1 MEGNNET
8 LPAGSVA
15 DGMRPGEPH
24 RGTVWRFVVMIGVV
38 SLLSDATYEGA
49 RSLTGPYLAFLGA
62 GAAAVGVVAGL
73 GELIGYGFRLVSGHI
88 VDRTK
93 AYWPI
98 TILGYSLN
106 LLAVPALAL
115 ANSWEVAAGL
125 IILERLGKAVRV
137 PPRDA
142 MLSHAASETSRG
154 WAFGLHEAMDQLGA
168 FVGPLLISAVM
179 LLEGGY
185 RMAFGILLI
194 PALMGLAALFFARSQ
209 YPRPQELEI
218 SVPKLGREGIQKGF
232 WVYLV
237 ASAAIAAGYVDFPL
251 IAYHV
256 KRTDIFADKWIPL
269 IYAAAMATDGLS
281 AMVLGKLYD
290 RHGIKVLAGVCLLT
304 SLFPPLVFLGGE
316 ELMVSGMIIWGV
328 GMGAQESILRAAI
341 PQMVPAERRAT
352 AYGVFHTA
360 FGVSWFAGSAAMGY
374 LYDLSLAG
382 LIGLSAALQ
391 VGAACILVAMRVFK

>member
-1 MEGNNET
+1 M
-8 LPAGSVA
+8 P
-15 DGMRPGEPH
+15 PGVPH

-88 VDRTK
+88 ADRTR
-93 AYWPI
+93 AYWPV
-98 TILGYSLN
+98 TILGYCLN

-115 ANSWEVAAGL
+115 ANSWEVAAAL

-142 MLSHAASETSRG
+142 MLSHAASETNRG

-168 FVGPLLISAVM
+168 FLGPLVVSGVM
-179 LLEGGY
+179 FLEGGY
-185 RMAFGILLI
+185 RTAFGILLI
-194 PALMGLAALFFARSQ
+194 PALMSLAALFFARSQ

-218 SVPKLGREGIQKGF
+218 PVPKLGREGIQKGF

-251 IAYHV
+251 IAYHL
-256 KRTDIFADKWIPL
+256 KRTAILADKWIPL

-281 AMVLGKLYD
+281 AMALGKLYD

-304 SLFPPLVFLGGE
+304 SLFPPLVFLGRE
-316 ELMVSGMIIWGV
+316 ELMVLGMIIWGV

-341 PQMVPAERRAT
+341 PQMVPPERRAT

-360 FGVSWFAGSAAMGY
+360 FGVSWFAGSAAMGS

-382 LIGLSAALQ
+382 VIGLSTALQ
-391 VGAACILVAMRVFK
+391 VGAACILVGMRSFR

>member
-1 MEGNNET
+1 M
-8 LPAGSVA
+8 P
-15 DGMRPGEPH
+15 PGVPH
-24 RGTVWRFVVMIGVV
+24 RGTVWRFVVMIGVL
-38 SLLSDATYEGA
+38 SLLSDTTYEGA

-73 GELIGYGFRLVSGHI
+73 GELTGYGFRLVSGHI
-88 VDRTK
+88 ADRTR
-93 AYWPI
+93 AYWPV
-98 TILGYSLN
+98 TILGYCLN

-115 ANSWEVAAGL
+115 ANSWEVAAAL

-142 MLSHAASETSRG
+142 MLSHAASETNRG

-168 FVGPLLISAVM
+168 FLGPLVVSGVM
-179 LLEGGY
+179 FLEGGY
-185 RMAFGILLI
+185 RTAFGILLI
-194 PALMGLAALFFARSQ
+194 PALMSLAALFFARSQ

-251 IAYHV
+251 IAYHL
-256 KRTDIFADKWIPL
+256 KRTAILADKWIPL

-281 AMVLGKLYD
+281 AMALGKLYD

-304 SLFPPLVFLGGE
+304 SLFPPLVFLGRE
-316 ELMVSGMIIWGV
+316 ELMVLGMIIWGV

-341 PQMVPAERRAT
+341 PQMVPPERRAT

-360 FGVSWFAGSAAMGY
+360 FGVSWFAGSAAMGS

-382 LIGLSAALQ
+382 VIGLSTALQ
-391 VGAACILVAMRVFK
+391 VGAACILVGMRSFR

>member
-290 RHGIKVLAGVCLLT
+290 RHGIKVLAAVCLLT

>member
-1 MEGNNET
+1 M
-8 LPAGSVA
+8 P
-15 DGMRPGEPH
+15 PGDPH

-38 SLLSDATYEGA
+38 SLLSDTTYEGA

-73 GELIGYGFRLVSGHI
+73 GELVGYGFRLVSGHI
-88 VDRTK
+88 ADRTR
-93 AYWPI
+93 AYWPV
-98 TILGYSLN
+98 TILGYCLN

-115 ANSWEVAAGL
+115 ANSWEVAAAL

-168 FVGPLLISAVM
+168 FLGPLVVSGVM
-179 LLEGGY
+179 FLEGGY
-185 RMAFGILLI
+185 RTAFGILLI
-194 PALMGLAALFFARSQ
+194 PALMSLAALFFARSQ

-251 IAYHV
+251 IAYHL
-256 KRTDIFADKWIPL
+256 KRTAILADKWIPL

-281 AMVLGKLYD
+281 AMALGKLYD

-304 SLFPPLVFLGGE
+304 SLFPPFVFLGRE
-316 ELMVSGMIIWGV
+316 ELMVLGMIIWGV

-341 PQMVPAERRAT
+341 PQMVPPERRAT

-360 FGVSWFAGSAAMGY
+360 FGVSWFAGSAAMGS

-382 LIGLSAALQ
+382 VIGLSTALQ
-391 VGAACILVAMRVFK
+391 VGAACILVGMRSFR

>member
-1 MEGNNET
+1 M
-8 LPAGSVA
+8 P
-15 DGMRPGEPH
+15 PGDPH

-38 SLLSDATYEGA
+38 SLLSDTTYEGA

-88 VDRTK
+88 ADRTR
-93 AYWPI
+93 AYWPV
-98 TILGYSLN
+98 TILGYCLN

-115 ANSWEVAAGL
+115 ANSWEVAAAL

-168 FVGPLLISAVM
+168 FLGPLVVSGVM
-179 LLEGGY
+179 FLEGGY
-185 RMAFGILLI
+185 RTAFGILLI
-194 PALMGLAALFFARSQ
+194 PALMSLAALFFARSQ

-251 IAYHV
+251 IAYHL
-256 KRTDIFADKWIPL
+256 KRTAILADKWIPL

-281 AMVLGKLYD
+281 AMALGKLYD

-304 SLFPPLVFLGGE
+304 SLFPPLVFLGRE
-316 ELMVSGMIIWGV
+316 ELMVLGMIIWGV
-328 GMGAQESILRAAI
+328 GIGAQESILRAAI
-341 PQMVPAERRAT
+341 PQMVPPERRAT

-360 FGVSWFAGSAAMGY
+360 FGVSWFAGSAAMGS

-382 LIGLSAALQ
+382 VIGLSTALQ
-391 VGAACILVAMRVFK
+391 VGAACILVGMRSFR

>member
-1 MEGNNET
+1 M
-8 LPAGSVA
+8 P
-15 DGMRPGEPH
+15 PGDPH

-38 SLLSDATYEGA
+38 SLLSDTTYEGA

-88 VDRTK
+88 ADRTR
-93 AYWPI
+93 AYWPV
-98 TILGYSLN
+98 TILGYCLN

-115 ANSWEVAAGL
+115 ANSWEVAAAL

-142 MLSHAASETSRG
+142 MLSHAASETNRG

-168 FVGPLLISAVM
+168 FLGPLVVSGVM
-179 LLEGGY
+179 FLEGGY
-185 RMAFGILLI
+185 RTAFGILLI
-194 PALMGLAALFFARSQ
+194 PALMSLAALFFARSQ

-251 IAYHV
+251 IAYHL
-256 KRTDIFADKWIPL
+256 KRTAILADKWIPL

-281 AMVLGKLYD
+281 AMALGKLYD

-304 SLFPPLVFLGGE
+304 SLFPPFVFLGRE
-316 ELMVSGMIIWGV
+316 ELMVLGMIIWGV
-328 GMGAQESILRAAI
+328 GIGAQESILRAAI
-341 PQMVPAERRAT
+341 PQMVPPERRAT

-360 FGVSWFAGSAAMGY
+360 FGVSWFAGSAAMGS

-382 LIGLSAALQ
+382 VIGLSTALQ
-391 VGAACILVAMRVFK
+391 VGAACILVGMRSFR

>member
-1 MEGNNET
+1 M
-8 LPAGSVA
+8 P
-15 DGMRPGEPH
+15 PGDPH

-38 SLLSDATYEGA
+38 SLLSDTTYEGA

-73 GELIGYGFRLVSGHI
+73 GELVGYGFRLVSGHI
-88 VDRTK
+88 ADRTR
-93 AYWPI
+93 AYWPV
-98 TILGYSLN
+98 TILGYCLN

-115 ANSWEVAAGL
+115 ANSWEAAAAL

-168 FVGPLLISAVM
+168 FLGPLVVSGVM
-179 LLEGGY
+179 FLEGGY
-185 RMAFGILLI
+185 RTAFGILLI
-194 PALMGLAALFFARSQ
+194 PALMSLAALFFARSQ

-251 IAYHV
+251 IAYHL
-256 KRTDIFADKWIPL
+256 KRTAILADKWIPL

-281 AMVLGKLYD
+281 AMALGKLYD

-304 SLFPPLVFLGGE
+304 SLFPPFVFLGRE
-316 ELMVSGMIIWGV
+316 ELMVLGMIIWGV

-341 PQMVPAERRAT
+341 PQMVPPERRAT

-360 FGVSWFAGSAAMGY
+360 FGVSWFAGSAAMGS

-382 LIGLSAALQ
+382 VIGLSTALQ
-391 VGAACILVAMRVFK
+391 VGAACILVGMRSFR

>member
-1 MEGNNET
+1 M
-8 LPAGSVA
+8 P
-15 DGMRPGEPH
+15 PGDPH

-38 SLLSDATYEGA
+38 SLLSDTTYEGA

-73 GELIGYGFRLVSGHI
+73 GELVGYGFRLVSGHI
-88 VDRTK
+88 ADRTR
-93 AYWPI
+93 AYWPV
-98 TILGYSLN
+98 TILGYCLN

-115 ANSWEVAAGL
+115 ANSWEVAAAL

-168 FVGPLLISAVM
+168 FLGPLVVSGVM
-179 LLEGGY
+179 FLEGGY
-185 RMAFGILLI
+185 RTAFGILLI
-194 PALMGLAALFFARSQ
+194 PALMSLAALFFARSQ

-218 SVPKLGREGIQKGF
+218 SVRKLGREGIQKGF

-251 IAYHV
+251 IAYHL
-256 KRTDIFADKWIPL
+256 KRTAILADKWIPL

-281 AMVLGKLYD
+281 AMALGKLYD

-304 SLFPPLVFLGGE
+304 SLFPPLVFLGRE
-316 ELMVSGMIIWGV
+316 ELMVLGMIIWGV
-328 GMGAQESILRAAI
+328 GIGAQESILRAAI
-341 PQMVPAERRAT
+341 PQMVPPERRAT

-360 FGVSWFAGSAAMGY
+360 FGVSWFAGSAAMGS

-382 LIGLSAALQ
+382 VIGLSTALQ
-391 VGAACILVAMRVFK
+391 VGAACILVGMRSFR

>member
-1 MEGNNET
+1 M
-8 LPAGSVA
+8 P
-15 DGMRPGEPH
+15 PGDPH

-88 VDRTK
+88 ADRTR
-93 AYWPI
+93 AYWPV
-98 TILGYSLN
+98 TILGYCLN

-115 ANSWEVAAGL
+115 ANSWEVAAAL

-142 MLSHAASETSRG
+142 MLSHAASETNRG

-168 FVGPLLISAVM
+168 FLGPLVVSGVM
-179 LLEGGY
+179 FLEGGY
-185 RMAFGILLI
+185 RTAFGILLI
-194 PALMGLAALFFARSQ
+194 PALMSLAALFFARSQ

-251 IAYHV
+251 IAYHL
-256 KRTDIFADKWIPL
+256 KRTAILADKWIPF

-281 AMVLGKLYD
+281 AMALGKLYD

-304 SLFPPLVFLGGE
+304 SLFPPLVFLGRE
-316 ELMVSGMIIWGV
+316 ELMVLGMIIWGV

-341 PQMVPAERRAT
+341 PQMVPPERRAT

-360 FGVSWFAGSAAMGY
+360 FGVSWFAGSAAMGS

-382 LIGLSAALQ
+382 VIGLSTALQ
-391 VGAACILVAMRVFK
+391 VGAACILVGMRSFR

>member
-1 MEGNNET
+1 M
-8 LPAGSVA
+8 P
-15 DGMRPGEPH
+15 PGDPH

-88 VDRTK
+88 ADRTR
-93 AYWPI
+93 AYWPV
-98 TILGYSLN
+98 TILGYCLN

-115 ANSWEVAAGL
+115 ANSWEVAAAL

-168 FVGPLLISAVM
+168 FLGPLVVSGVM
-179 LLEGGY
+179 FLEGGY
-185 RMAFGILLI
+185 RTAFGILLI
-194 PALMGLAALFFARSQ
+194 PALMSLAALFFARSQ

-251 IAYHV
+251 IAYHL
-256 KRTDIFADKWIPL
+256 KRTAILADKWIPL

-281 AMVLGKLYD
+281 AMALGKLYD

-304 SLFPPLVFLGGE
+304 SLFPPLVFLGRE
-316 ELMVSGMIIWGV
+316 ELMVLGMIIWGV

-341 PQMVPAERRAT
+341 PQMVPPERRAT

-360 FGVSWFAGSAAMGY
+360 FGVSWFAGSAAMGS

-382 LIGLSAALQ
+382 VIGLSTALQ
-391 VGAACILVAMRVFK
+391 VGAACILVGMRSFR

>member
-1 MEGNNET
+1 M
-8 LPAGSVA
+8 P
-15 DGMRPGEPH
+15 PGDPH

-88 VDRTK
+88 ADRTR
-93 AYWPI
+93 AYWPV
-98 TILGYSLN
+98 TILGYCLN

-115 ANSWEVAAGL
+115 ANSWEVAAAL

-168 FVGPLLISAVM
+168 FLGPLVVSGVM
-179 LLEGGY
+179 FLEGGY
-185 RMAFGILLI
+185 RTAFGILLI
-194 PALMGLAALFFARSQ
+194 PALMSLAALFFARSQ

-218 SVPKLGREGIQKGF
+218 PVPKLGREGIQKGF

-251 IAYHV
+251 IAYHL
-256 KRTDIFADKWIPL
+256 KRTAILADKWIPL

-281 AMVLGKLYD
+281 AMALGKLYD

-304 SLFPPLVFLGGE
+304 SLFPPLVFLGRE
-316 ELMVSGMIIWGV
+316 ELMVLGMIIWGV

-341 PQMVPAERRAT
+341 PQMVPPERRAT

-360 FGVSWFAGSAAMGY
+360 FGVSWFAGSAAMGS

-382 LIGLSAALQ
+382 VIGLSTALQ
-391 VGAACILVAMRVFK
+391 VGAACILVGMRSFR

>member
-1 MEGNNET
+1 
-8 LPAGSVA
+8 
-15 DGMRPGEPH
+15 
-24 RGTVWRFVVMIGVV
+24 MIGVV

-88 VDRTK
+88 ADRTR
-93 AYWPI
+93 AYWPV
-98 TILGYSLN
+98 TILGYCLN

-115 ANSWEVAAGL
+115 ANSWEVAAAL

-168 FVGPLLISAVM
+168 FLGPLVVSGVM
-179 LLEGGY
+179 FLEGGY
-185 RMAFGILLI
+185 RTAFGILLI
-194 PALMGLAALFFARSQ
+194 PALMSLAALFFARSQ

-218 SVPKLGREGIQKGF
+218 PVPKLGREGIQKGF

-251 IAYHV
+251 IAYHL
-256 KRTDIFADKWIPL
+256 KRTAILADKWIPL

-281 AMVLGKLYD
+281 AMALGKLYD

-304 SLFPPLVFLGGE
+304 SLFPPLVFLGRE
-316 ELMVSGMIIWGV
+316 ELMVLGMIIWGV

-341 PQMVPAERRAT
+341 PQMVPPERRAT

-360 FGVSWFAGSAAMGY
+360 FGVSWFAGSAAMGS

-382 LIGLSAALQ
+382 VIGLSTALQ
-391 VGAACILVAMRVFK
+391 VGAACILVGMRSFR

>member
-1 MEGNNET
+1 M
-8 LPAGSVA
+8 P
-15 DGMRPGEPH
+15 PGDPH

-88 VDRTK
+88 ADRTR
-93 AYWPI
+93 AYWPV
-98 TILGYSLN
+98 TILGYCLN

-115 ANSWEVAAGL
+115 ANSWEVAAAL

-142 MLSHAASETSRG
+142 MLSHAASETNRG

-168 FVGPLLISAVM
+168 FLGPLVVSGVM
-179 LLEGGY
+179 FLEGGY
-185 RMAFGILLI
+185 RTAFGILLI
-194 PALMGLAALFFARSQ
+194 PALMSLAALFFARSQ

-251 IAYHV
+251 IAYHL
-256 KRTDIFADKWIPL
+256 KRTAILADKWIPL

-281 AMVLGKLYD
+281 AMALGKLYD

-304 SLFPPLVFLGGE
+304 SLFPPLVFLGRE
-316 ELMVSGMIIWGV
+316 ELMVLGMIIWGV

-341 PQMVPAERRAT
+341 PQMVPPERRAT

-360 FGVSWFAGSAAMGY
+360 FGVSWFAGSAAMGS

-382 LIGLSAALQ
+382 VIGLSTALQ
-391 VGAACILVAMRVFK
+391 VGAACILVGMRSFR

>member
-1 MEGNNET
+1 
-8 LPAGSVA
+8 
-15 DGMRPGEPH
+15 
-24 RGTVWRFVVMIGVV
+24 MIGVV
-38 SLLSDATYEGA
+38 SLLSDTTYEGA

-88 VDRTK
+88 ADRTR
-93 AYWPI
+93 AYWPV
-98 TILGYSLN
+98 TILGYCLN

-115 ANSWEVAAGL
+115 ANSWEVAAAL

-168 FVGPLLISAVM
+168 FLGPLVVSGVM
-179 LLEGGY
+179 FLEGGY
-185 RMAFGILLI
+185 RTAFGILLI
-194 PALMGLAALFFARSQ
+194 PALMSLAALFFARSQ

-251 IAYHV
+251 IAYHL
-256 KRTDIFADKWIPL
+256 KRTAILADKWIPL

-281 AMVLGKLYD
+281 AMALGKLYD

-304 SLFPPLVFLGGE
+304 SLFPPLVFLGRE
-316 ELMVSGMIIWGV
+316 ELMVLGMIIWGV
-328 GMGAQESILRAAI
+328 GIGAQESILRAAI
-341 PQMVPAERRAT
+341 PQMVPPERRAT

-360 FGVSWFAGSAAMGY
+360 FGVSWFAGSAAMGS

-382 LIGLSAALQ
+382 VIGLATALQ
-391 VGAACILVAMRVFK
+391 VGAACILVGMRSFR

>member
-1 MEGNNET
+1 M
-8 LPAGSVA
+8 P
-15 DGMRPGEPH
+15 PGVPH

-88 VDRTK
+88 ADRTR
-93 AYWPI
+93 AYWPV
-98 TILGYSLN
+98 TILGYCLN

-115 ANSWEVAAGL
+115 ANSWEVAAAL

-168 FVGPLLISAVM
+168 FLGPLVVSGVM

-185 RMAFGILLI
+185 RTAFGILLI
-194 PALMGLAALFFARSQ
+194 PALMSLAALFLARSQ

-251 IAYHV
+251 IAYHL
-256 KRTDIFADKWIPL
+256 KRTAILADKWIPL

-281 AMVLGKLYD
+281 AMALGKLYD

-304 SLFPPLVFLGGE
+304 SLFPPFVFLGRE
-316 ELMVSGMIIWGV
+316 ELMVLGMIIWGV

-341 PQMVPAERRAT
+341 PQMVPPERRAT

-360 FGVSWFAGSAAMGY
+360 FGVSWFAGSAAMGS

-382 LIGLSAALQ
+382 VIGLSTALQ
-391 VGAACILVAMRVFK
+391 VGAACILLGMRSFR

>member
-1 MEGNNET
+1 M
-8 LPAGSVA
+8 P
-15 DGMRPGEPH
+15 PGVPH

-38 SLLSDATYEGA
+38 SLLSDTTYEGA

-88 VDRTK
+88 ADRTR
-93 AYWPI
+93 AYWPV
-98 TILGYSLN
+98 TILGYCLN

-115 ANSWEVAAGL
+115 ANSWEVAAAL

-168 FVGPLLISAVM
+168 FLGPLVVSGVM
-179 LLEGGY
+179 FLEGGY
-185 RMAFGILLI
+185 RTAFGILLI
-194 PALMGLAALFFARSQ
+194 PALMSLAALFFARSQ

-251 IAYHV
+251 IAYHL
-256 KRTDIFADKWIPL
+256 KRTAILADKWIPL

-281 AMVLGKLYD
+281 AMALGKLYD

-304 SLFPPLVFLGGE
+304 SLFPPLVFLGRE
-316 ELMVSGMIIWGV
+316 ELMVLGMIIWGV

-341 PQMVPAERRAT
+341 PQMVPPERRAT

-360 FGVSWFAGSAAMGY
+360 FGVSWFAGSAAMGS

-382 LIGLSAALQ
+382 VIGLATALQ
-391 VGAACILVAMRVFK
+391 VGAACILVGMRSFR

>member
-1 MEGNNET
+1 M
-8 LPAGSVA
+8 S
-15 DGMRPGEPH
+15 PGVPH
-24 RGTVWRFVVMIGVV
+24 RGTVWRFVVMIGVL
-38 SLLSDATYEGA
+38 SLLSDTTYEGA

-73 GELIGYGFRLVSGHI
+73 GELTGYGFRLVSGHI
-88 VDRTK
+88 ADRTR
-93 AYWPI
+93 AYWPV
-98 TILGYSLN
+98 TILGYCLN

-115 ANSWEVAAGL
+115 ANSWEVAAAL

-142 MLSHAASETSRG
+142 MLSHAASETNRG

-168 FVGPLLISAVM
+168 FLGPLVVSGVM
-179 LLEGGY
+179 FLEGGY
-185 RMAFGILLI
+185 RTAFGILLI
-194 PALMGLAALFFARSQ
+194 PALMSLAALFFARSQ

-251 IAYHV
+251 IAYHL
-256 KRTDIFADKWIPL
+256 KRTAILADKWIPL

-281 AMVLGKLYD
+281 AMALGKLYD

-304 SLFPPLVFLGGE
+304 SLFPPLVFLGRE
-316 ELMVSGMIIWGV
+316 ELMVLGMIIWGV

-341 PQMVPAERRAT
+341 PQMVPPERRAT

-360 FGVSWFAGSAAMGY
+360 FGVSWFAGSAAMGS

-382 LIGLSAALQ
+382 VIGLSTALQ
-391 VGAACILVAMRVFK
+391 VGAACILVGMRSFR

>member
-1 MEGNNET
+1 M
-8 LPAGSVA
+8 P
-15 DGMRPGEPH
+15 PGVPH

-88 VDRTK
+88 ADRTR
-93 AYWPI
+93 AYWPV
-98 TILGYSLN
+98 TILGYCLN

-115 ANSWEVAAGL
+115 ANSWEVAAAL

-168 FVGPLLISAVM
+168 FLGPLVVSGVM
-179 LLEGGY
+179 FLEGGY
-185 RMAFGILLI
+185 RTAFGILLI
-194 PALMGLAALFFARSQ
+194 PALMSLAALFFARSQ

-251 IAYHV
+251 IAYHL
-256 KRTDIFADKWIPL
+256 KRTAILADKWIPL

-281 AMVLGKLYD
+281 AMALGKLYD

-304 SLFPPLVFLGGE
+304 SLFPPLVFLGRE
-316 ELMVSGMIIWGV
+316 ELMVLGMIIWGV

-341 PQMVPAERRAT
+341 PQMVPPERRAT

-360 FGVSWFAGSAAMGY
+360 FGVSWFAGSAAMGS

-382 LIGLSAALQ
+382 VIGLSTALQ
-391 VGAACILVAMRVFK
+391 VGAACILVGMRSFR